1 MIAGCGAAEKMGTA
15 GGEFEIGLAIEL
27 YKNI

>member
-1 MIAGCGAAEKMGTA
+1 MIAGCGVGEKARTGA
-15 GGEFEIGLAIEL
+15 REFEIGLAIEL

>member
-1 MIAGCGAAEKMGTA
+1 MIAGCAVDGKMGTHA
-15 GGEFEIGLAIEL
+15 REFEIALAIEL